1 MMGDS
6 KEARSRAEIG
16 LALDRSFT
24 IHRYRIN
31 VFRFDNPEWMASLER
46 LYEGMRA
53 AGIPEG

>member
-1 MMGDS
+1 
-6 KEARSRAEIG
+6 

-24 IHRYRIN
+24 IRRYRIN

-46 LYEGMRA
+46 LYEGMRT